1 MSEPAR
7 RKPGPAPSFTRDQV
21 VAAALEVMSEDGLG
35 AVSFRS
41 VSRRLGVNPM
51 ALYTYVRDKDE
62 LLAHMYDQ
70 VSAGI
75 SFDSASE
82 APAVEQI
89 VDYYVTARE
98 VLLRNS
104 ELYRLVRRPDLPGLD
119 LHTAERLCELLAGL
133 GMDPARAASAQAR
146 LLQYT
151 IGNALYTASLRAAGD
166 GAGVAAWAGRLV
178 ELVDAVETP
187 HLHATAEAIRDFDE
201 DREFADGLRAIL
213 TGLAS

>member
-1 MSEPAR
+1 
-7 RKPGPAPSFTRDQV
+7 V
-21 VAAALEVMSEDGLG
+21 VDAALEVMAADGLG

-51 ALYTYVRDKDE
+51 ALYTYVQDKDE
-62 LLAHMYDQ
+62 LLAHMYDR

-75 SFDSASE
+75 SFDPASD
-82 APAVEQI
+82 APVVGQL
-89 VDYYVTARE
+89 VDYYVAARE

-119 LHTAERLCELLAGL
+119 LHTAERLCELLSQL
-133 GMDPARAASAQAR
+133 GMSPARIASVQSR

-151 IGNALYTASLRAAGD
+151 IGNALYTASLHAAGD
-166 GAGVAAWAGRLV
+166 GAGVAAWASRLAG
-178 ELVDAVETP
+178 LVDAHENP
-187 HLHATAEAIRDFDE
+187 HLSATAEAMRAYDE

-213 TGLAS
+213 SGPAS